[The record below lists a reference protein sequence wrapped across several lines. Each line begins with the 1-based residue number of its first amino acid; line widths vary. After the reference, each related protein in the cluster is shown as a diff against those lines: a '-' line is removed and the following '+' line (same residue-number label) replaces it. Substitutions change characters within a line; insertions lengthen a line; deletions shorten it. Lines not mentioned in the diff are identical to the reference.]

1 MLNFQQQKLNAANLI
16 GLTQFS
22 DNVLHP
28 PRRWRALKPRQ
39 QRELRKSYLI
49 RFVVIL
55 IGCACIAILPA
66 IAENY
71 TGDFLTN
78 GVGGRALGLGGA
90 YVSIADDATATYWNP
105 AGIAGVSDNYQLC
118 LMHAA
123 RRSGLGAFNY
133 ISGTKQVLPKLN
145 LGLSWIR
152 AGVDDIP
159 IYPLVPAFDPNI
171 SADERRNLAKN
182 RPRESDFTPAG
193 YLNDSENAYILTL
206 ATRWVV
212 SQSWWDNFG
221 RDSLPPEFM
230 VGVNAKWISQS
241 LSGGDLDVYDYS
253 SWGYGFDAGALVR
266 MPDFNALFGL
276 EDFGSISFG
285 VNLQDISKTT
295 LTWNTLSAPK
305 ESIPAN
311 WNLGVAYANNLFNRD
326 LILSYQWQQRYSGQ
340 THLGI
345 EYQISAPLALRV
357 GYRDSRLTSGIGIHL
372 RQFRLDYALLFG
384 DLISTHFLSLLWN
397 F

>member
-1 MLNFQQQKLNAANLI
+1 MGSPFTLFKRNRNQ
-16 GLTQFS
+16 LTQLW
-22 DNVLHP
+22 N
-28 PRRWRALKPRQ
+28 
-39 QRELRKSYLI
+39 RKSKLLI
-49 RFVVIL
+49 CFVAIL
-55 IGCACIAILPA
+55 IGCSYIAISPVV
-66 IAENY
+66 AENY

-90 YVSIADDATATYWNP
+90 YVSIADDTTAAYWNP
-105 AGIAGVSDNYQLC
+105 AGIASVTDKYQLC

-123 RRSGLGAFNY
+123 RRSGLGTFNY
-133 ISGTKQVLPKLN
+133 VSGTTKILPKLN

-182 RPRESDFTPAG
+182 RPRESDFTPTG

-212 SQSWWDNFG
+212 SQAWWDNFG
-221 RDSLPPEFM
+221 RDSVPPEFM
-230 VGVNAKWISQS
+230 VGVNTKFISQR
-241 LSGGDLDVYDYS
+241 LSGGDLDLYNYG

-266 MPDFNALFGL
+266 LPDFNALFGL
-276 EDFGSISFG
+276 ENFGSLSFG
-285 VNLQDISKTT
+285 MNLQDISKTT
-295 LTWNTLSAPK
+295 LTWNTETAPK

-311 WNLGVAYANNLFNRD
+311 WNVGVAYANSLFNRE
-326 LILSYQWQQRYSGQ
+326 LIFSYQWQQRYGGQ
-340 THLGI
+340 THLGV
-345 EYQISAPLALRV
+345 EYHISKPLALRV
-357 GYRDSRLTSGIGIHL
+357 GYRDSRLTSGIGIQL

>member
-1 MLNFQQQKLNAANLI
+1 MDPPFTLFKRNRNQ
-16 GLTQFS
+16 LTQ
-22 DNVLHP
+22 L
-28 PRRWRALKPRQ
+28 WK
-39 QRELRKSYLI
+39 RKSNLLI

-66 IAENY
+66 VAENY

-90 YVSIADDATATYWNP
+90 YVSIADDTTAAYWNP
-105 AGIAGVSDNYQLC
+105 AGIASVTDKYQLC

-133 ISGTKQVLPKLN
+133 VSGTTKILPKLN

-182 RPRESDFTPAG
+182 RPRESDFTPTG

-221 RDSLPPEFM
+221 RDSVPPEFM
-230 VGVNAKWISQS
+230 VGVNTKFISQR
-241 LSGGDLDVYDYS
+241 LSGGDLDIYNYG
-253 SWGYGFDAGALVR
+253 SWGYGFDAGVLVR
-266 MPDFNALFGL
+266 LPDFNALFGL
-276 EDFGSISFG
+276 ENFGSLSFG
-285 VNLQDISKTT
+285 MNLQDISKTT
-295 LTWNTLSAPK
+295 LTWNTESAPK

-311 WNLGVAYANNLFNRD
+311 WNIGVAYANSLFNRE
-326 LILSYQWQQRYSGQ
+326 LILSYQWQQRYGGQ
-340 THLGI
+340 MHLGV
-345 EYQISAPLALRV
+345 EYHISKPLAVRV
-357 GYRDSRLTSGIGIHL
+357 GYRDSRLTSGIGIQL

>member
-1 MLNFQQQKLNAANLI
+1 MTQLQK
-16 GLTQFS
+16 
-22 DNVLHP
+22 
-28 PRRWRALKPRQ
+28 RKPNPFI
-39 QRELRKSYLI
+39 LFI
-49 RFVVIL
+49 AIL
-55 IGCACIAILPA
+55 IGCSGPAILPV

-105 AGIAGVSDNYQLC
+105 AGIAGVSDNYQFC

-133 ISGTKQVLPKLN
+133 ISGTKRILPKLN

-171 SADERRNLAKN
+171 SANERRNLAKN
-182 RPRESDFTPAG
+182 RPREADFTPAG

-206 ATRWVV
+206 ATGWVV

-241 LSGGDLDVYDYS
+241 LSGGDLEHYNYS
-253 SWGYGFDAGALVR
+253 SWGYGFDAGVLIR
-266 MPDFNALFGL
+266 LPDFNALFGL
-276 EDFGSISFG
+276 ENFGSMSLGI
-285 VNLQDISKTT
+285 NLQDISKTT
-295 LTWNTLSAPK
+295 LTWNTVSAPK
-305 ESIPAN
+305 ESIPTN
-311 WNLGVAYANNLFNRD
+311 WNIGVAYAHDRVFNRR
-326 LILSYQWQQRYSGQ
+326 LILSYQWQQRYGGQ

-345 EYQISAPLALRV
+345 EYHISTPLALRI
-357 GYRDSRLTSGIGIHL
+357 GYRDSRLTSGIGIQV

>member
-1 MLNFQQQKLNAANLI
+1 MTQLRQRKPNL
-16 GLTQFS
+16 LTLFIF
-22 DNVLHP
+22 L
-28 PRRWRALKPRQ
+28 
-39 QRELRKSYLI
+39 
-49 RFVVIL
+49 L
-55 IGCACIAILPA
+55 IGCSGITISPA

-105 AGIAGVSDNYQLC
+105 AGIAGVSDNYQFC

-133 ISGTKQVLPKLN
+133 ISGTKQILPKLN

-159 IYPLVPAFDPNI
+159 IYPLIPAFDPNI
-171 SADERRNLAKN
+171 SADERRNVAKN

-206 ATRWVV
+206 ATGWVV

-230 VGVNAKWISQS
+230 VGLNAKWISQR
-241 LSGGDLDVYDYS
+241 LNGGDLDLYNYS
-253 SWGYGFDAGALVR
+253 SWGYGFDAGLLIR
-266 MPDFNALFGL
+266 LPDFNALFGL
-276 EDFGSISFG
+276 ENFGGMSFG
-285 VNLQDISKTT
+285 INLQDISKTT

-311 WNLGVAYANNLFNRD
+311 WNIGIAYSQDRVFNRK
-326 LILSYQWQQRYSGQ
+326 LIFSYQWQQRYGGQ
-340 THLGI
+340 SHLGV
-345 EYQISAPLALRV
+345 EYQISTPLALRI
-357 GYRDSRLTSGIGIHL
+357 GYRDNRLTSGIGIHV

>member
-1 MLNFQQQKLNAANLI
+1 MTKL
-16 GLTQFS
+16 
-22 DNVLHP
+22 
-28 PRRWRALKPRQ
+28 RQ
-39 QRELRKSYLI
+39 RKSYPHI
-49 RFVVIL
+49 RLVVVL
-55 IGCACIAILPA
+55 IGCVCLAVGTSL
-66 IAENY
+66 AENY

-105 AGIAGVSDNYQLC
+105 AGIAGVPDNYQFC

-133 ISGTKQVLPKLN
+133 VSGTTKILPKLN

-171 SADERRNLAKN
+171 SADERKNLAKN
-182 RPRESDFTPAG
+182 RPRSSDFIPPG

-206 ATRWVV
+206 ATGWSV
-212 SQSWWDNFG
+212 SQSWWNNFG
-221 RDSLPPEFM
+221 RDSLPPSLM
-230 VGVNAKWISQS
+230 IGGNAKWISQS
-241 LSGGDLDVYDYS
+241 LSSADLDGYNYGS
-253 SWGYGFDAGALVR
+253 SGYGFDVGLLARL
-266 MPDFNALFGL
+266 PDLNAIFGI
-276 EDFGSISFG
+276 ENVGSFSFG

-295 LTWNTLSAPK
+295 LTWNTESAPK

-311 WNLGVAYANNLFNRD
+311 WNVGVAYSNRNVFGRV
-326 LILSYQWQQRYSGQ
+326 LILSYQWQQRYDGQ
-340 THLGI
+340 THLGA
-345 EYQISAPLALRV
+345 EYHISKPLAVRV
-357 GYRDSRLTSGIGIHL
+357 GYRDDRITTGIGIL
-372 RQFRLDYALLFG
+372 VRQFRLDYALLFG

>member
-1 MLNFQQQKLNAANLI
+1 MIKSEQQKHSRTVRANTGETRRLSTTHLVYCLLVLV
-16 GLTQFS
+16 GWGCFS
-22 DNVLHP
+22 
-28 PRRWRALKPRQ
+28 
-39 QRELRKSYLI
+39 
-49 RFVVIL
+49 
-55 IGCACIAILPA
+55 ILPVA
-66 IAENY
+66 AENY

-105 AGIAGVSDNYQLC
+105 AGIAGVPDNYQFC

-133 ISGTKQVLPKLN
+133 VSGTTKILPKLN

-171 SADERRNLAKN
+171 SADERKNLAKN
-182 RPRESDFTPAG
+182 RPRSSDFIPPG

-206 ATRWVV
+206 ATGWTV

-221 RDSLPPEFM
+221 KDSLPPSFM
-230 VGVNAKWISQS
+230 IGANAKWISQR
-241 LSGGDLDVYDYS
+241 LSSGDLDGYNYGS
-253 SWGYGFDAGALVR
+253 SGYGFDVGILARL
-266 MPDFNALFGL
+266 PDLNAIFGF
-276 EDFGSISFG
+276 ENVGSFSFG
-285 VNLQDISKTT
+285 INLQDISKTT
-295 LTWNTLSAPK
+295 LTWNTESAPK

-311 WNLGVAYANNLFNRD
+311 WNVGVAYTNPYVFGRA

-340 THLGI
+340 THLGA
-345 EYQISAPLALRV
+345 EYYISKPLAVRV
-357 GYRDSRLTSGIGIHL
+357 GYRDERFTTGIGIQV
-372 RQFRLDYALLFG
+372 RRFRLDYALLFG
-384 DLISTHFLSLLWN
+384 DLISTHFLSLLWT

>member
-1 MLNFQQQKLNAANLI
+1 MIKLQRRKPNTADIICFVVVLI
-16 GLTQFS
+16 G
-22 DNVLHP
+22 
-28 PRRWRALKPRQ
+28 W
-39 QRELRKSYLI
+39 
-49 RFVVIL
+49 
-55 IGCACIAILPA
+55 IGIAVLPA
-66 IAENY
+66 SAENY

-90 YVSIADDATATYWNP
+90 YVSIADDATAAYWNP
-105 AGIAGVSDNYQLC
+105 AGIAGVPDNYQFC

-133 ISGTKQVLPKLN
+133 ISGTTRVLPKLN
-145 LGLSWIR
+145 LGLSWLR

-171 SADERRNLAKN
+171 TPEARRNVAKN
-182 RPRESDFTPAG
+182 RPRESDFVPAG

-230 VGVNAKWISQS
+230 CGINTKLITQS
-241 LSGGDLDVYDYS
+241 LNGGDLDAYNYG
-253 SWGYGFDAGALVR
+253 SWGYGFDAGFLVR
-266 MPDFNALFGL
+266 LPDFNALFNV
-276 EDFGSISFG
+276 EDFGSLAFG

-311 WNLGVAYANNLFNRD
+311 WNIGVAYTNTHVFNREM
-326 LILSYQWQQRYSGQ
+326 ILSYQWQQRYGGQ
-340 THLGI
+340 THIGI
-345 EYQISAPLALRV
+345 EYRISQPLALRI
-357 GYRDSRLTSGIGIHL
+357 GYRDNRITSGIGIQV
-372 RQFRLDYALLFG
+372 RQLRLDYALLLG
-384 DLISTHFLSLLWN
+384 DLISTHFLSLLWH

>member
-1 MLNFQQQKLNAANLI
+1 MDTGTREVRRRNAIHLVYCLLVLL
-16 GLTQFS
+16 GWSGFS
-22 DNVLHP
+22 IVP
-28 PRRWRALKPRQ
+28 VA
-39 QRELRKSYLI
+39 
-49 RFVVIL
+49 
-55 IGCACIAILPA
+55 
-66 IAENY
+66 AENY

-105 AGIAGVSDNYQLC
+105 AGIAGVSDTYQFC

-133 ISGTKQVLPKLN
+133 VSGTTKVLPKLN
-145 LGLSWIR
+145 LGLSWLR

-171 SADERRNLAKN
+171 SADQRKNLAKN
-182 RPRESDFTPAG
+182 RPRSSDFIPPG

-206 ATRWVV
+206 ATGWVV

-221 RDSLPPEFM
+221 KDSLPPSFM
-230 VGVNAKWISQS
+230 LGANAKWISQR
-241 LSGGDLDVYDYS
+241 LSSGELDGYNYGS
-253 SWGYGFDAGALVR
+253 SGYGFDLGILARL
-266 MPDFNALFGL
+266 PDLNAIFGF
-276 EDFGSISFG
+276 EDVGSFSFG

-295 LTWNTLSAPK
+295 LTWNTESAPK

-311 WNLGVAYANNLFNRD
+311 WNVGVAYTNPHVLGRV
-326 LILSYQWQQRYSGQ
+326 LILSYQWQQRYGGQ
-340 THLGI
+340 THLGA
-345 EYQISAPLALRV
+345 EYHISKPLAARV
-357 GYRDSRLTSGIGIHL
+357 GYRDDRITTGIGIQV

-384 DLISTHFLSLLWN
+384 DLISTHFLSLLWT

>member
-1 MLNFQQQKLNAANLI
+1 MPFTFFKGNRNQLTKLRQWKSNSRIRLVVVLI
-16 GLTQFS
+16 VWGCLA
-22 DNVLHP
+22 VLS
-28 PRRWRALKPRQ
+28 A
-39 QRELRKSYLI
+39 S
-49 RFVVIL
+49 
-55 IGCACIAILPA
+55 
-66 IAENY
+66 AENY

-105 AGIAGVSDNYQLC
+105 AGIAGVSDSYQFC

-133 ISGTKQVLPKLN
+133 ISGTTKILPKLN
-145 LGLSWIR
+145 LGLSWLR

-171 SADERRNLAKN
+171 SADERKNLAKN
-182 RPRESDFTPAG
+182 RPRSSDFVPPG

-206 ATRWVV
+206 ATGWTV

-221 RDSLPPEFM
+221 RESVPPSLM
-230 VGVNAKWISQS
+230 VGANAKWISQR
-241 LSGGDLDVYDYS
+241 LSSGDLDTYNYG
-253 SWGYGFDAGALVR
+253 SWGYGFDVGLLARL
-266 MPDFNALFGL
+266 PDLNAIFGL
-276 EDFGSISFG
+276 ENVGSFSFG
-285 VNLQDISKTT
+285 LNLQDVSKTT
-295 LTWNTLSAPK
+295 LTWNTESAPK

-311 WNLGVAYANNLFNRD
+311 WNVGVAYTNHNIFGRVF
-326 LILSYQWQQRYSGQ
+326 ILSYQWQQRYGGQ
-340 THLGI
+340 MHLGA
-345 EYQISAPLALRV
+345 EYHISKPLALRV
-357 GYRDSRLTSGIGIHL
+357 GYRDDRITTGVGIQV

-384 DLISTHFLSLLWN
+384 DLISTHFLSLLWT

>member
-1 MLNFQQQKLNAANLI
+1 MCVHLFKGTRNQLAKL
-16 GLTQFS
+16 
-22 DNVLHP
+22 
-28 PRRWRALKPRQ
+28 
-39 QRELRKSYLI
+39 RELEFNPLNC
-49 RFVVIL
+49 V
-55 IGCACIAILPA
+55 IAILLGWSCLA
-66 IAENY
+66 ILPVSAENY

-105 AGIAGVSDNYQLC
+105 AGIAGVPDNYQFC

-133 ISGTKQVLPKLN
+133 ISGTTRVLSKLH
-145 LGLSWIR
+145 LGLSWLR

-171 SADERRNLAKN
+171 SAEARRNIPKN
-182 RPRESDFTPAG
+182 RPRESDFVPAG

-206 ATRWVV
+206 AKRWAV

-230 VGVNAKWISQS
+230 VGVNTKLITQS
-241 LSGGDLDVYDYS
+241 LSGGDLDTYNYG
-253 SWGYGFDAGALVR
+253 SWGYGFDAGVLVR
-266 MPDFNALFGL
+266 LPDLNALFSL
-276 EDFGSISFG
+276 EDFGSLAFG

-295 LTWNTLSAPK
+295 LHWNTLSAPK

-311 WNLGVAYANNLFNRD
+311 WNIGVAYTSNRVFNRE
-326 LILSYQWQQRYSGQ
+326 LILSFQWQQRYGGQ
-340 THLGI
+340 MHLGV
-345 EYQISAPLALRV
+345 EYYISEPLALRV
-357 GYRDSRLTSGIGIHL
+357 GYRDDRVTSGIGIQVS
-372 RQFRLDYALLFG
+372 QFRLDYALLLG
-384 DLISTHFLSLLWN
+384 DLISTHFLSLLYH

>member
-1 MLNFQQQKLNAANLI
+1 VLSTFFKGNTNQLTKL
-16 GLTQFS
+16 
-22 DNVLHP
+22 
-28 PRRWRALKPRQ
+28 Q
-39 QRELRKSYLI
+39 QRKFGHLVRIVLTLVGWSC
-49 RFVVIL
+49 F
-55 IGCACIAILPA
+55 AILPVA
-66 IAENY
+66 AENY

-90 YVSIADDATATYWNP
+90 YVSIADDVTATYWNP
-105 AGIAGVSDNYQLC
+105 AGIAGVSDNYQFC

-133 ISGTKQVLPKLN
+133 VSGTTKILPKLN

-171 SADERRNLAKN
+171 SADERKNLAKN
-182 RPRESDFTPAG
+182 RPRSSDFIPPG

-206 ATRWVV
+206 ATGWVV

-221 RDSLPPEFM
+221 KDSLPPSFM
-230 VGVNAKWISQS
+230 IGANAKWISQR
-241 LSGGDLDVYDYS
+241 LSSGDLDGYNYGS
-253 SWGYGFDAGALVR
+253 SGYGFDVGILARL
-266 MPDFNALFGL
+266 PDLNAIFGF
-276 EDFGSISFG
+276 ENVGSFSFG
-285 VNLQDISKTT
+285 INLQDISKTT
-295 LTWNTLSAPK
+295 LTWNTESAPK

-311 WNLGVAYANNLFNRD
+311 WNVGVAYTNPYVFGRA

-340 THLGI
+340 THLGA
-345 EYQISAPLALRV
+345 EYYISKPLAVRV
-357 GYRDSRLTSGIGIHL
+357 GYRDERFTTGIGIQV
-372 RQFRLDYALLFG
+372 RRFRLDYALLFG
-384 DLISTHFLSLLWN
+384 DLISTHFLSLLWT